1 MSYLNTKSNRAY
13 DFFAPYAEEGERIQ
27 RIPFPIAVRREPEGS
42 TLVHD
47 CNPQLPEGST
57 LVHDCNPQL
66 LEFSASG
73 TAGTI
78 SVDTQVQ
85 AGSLLIVRNEDT
97 VNAQTVGGVTCAK
110 QTVTTLMW
118 DGTGYITLGSTSLA
132 SEEDDE

>member
-27 RIPFPIAVRREPEGS
+27 RIPFPIAVRRE
-42 TLVHD
+42 
-47 CNPQLPEGST
+47 PEGST